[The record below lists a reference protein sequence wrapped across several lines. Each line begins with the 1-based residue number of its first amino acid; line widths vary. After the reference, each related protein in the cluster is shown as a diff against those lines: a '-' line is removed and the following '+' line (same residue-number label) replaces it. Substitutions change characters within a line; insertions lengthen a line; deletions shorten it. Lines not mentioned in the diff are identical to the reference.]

1 MPETAMTQPI
11 RDHEIAVEAPLP
23 ADATLAFIGR
33 IETPW
38 PRREDCPRRGRLDG
52 PDCTLVVDPPWDQAL
67 DGIEGFGMLDVL
79 YWLHH
84 SRRDLVRQ
92 NPAHA
97 DRPRGTFALRS
108 PIRPNPIGLSRVR
121 LIGREGNRLVVRG
134 LDCVN
139 GTPLLDIKPETCP
152 GAAPHES
159 PHE

>member
-1 MPETAMTQPI
+1 MTQPI
-11 RDHEIAVEAPLP
+11 REHEIAVEVPLA

-38 PRREDCPRRGRLDG
+38 TRREECPRRGRLDG
-52 PDCTLVVDPPWDQAL
+52 PDCTLVIDPPWERAL
-67 DGIEGFGMLDVL
+67 DGIEAFDMLDVL

-92 NPAHA
+92 NPGHT

-121 LIGREGNRLVVRG
+121 LIRREGNRLVVRG
-134 LDCVN
+134 LDCMT

-152 GAAPHES
+152 GTEPAG
-159 PHE
+159 